1 VDTQAVAAWLDGYS
15 QAWGTYDPERI
26 GALFSEDAVYYY
38 DPFSD
43 PVQGREAIV
52 ADWLKDR
59 DEAGTYEGR
68 YRPVLVAGDQA
79 VARATAAT
87 STPTAACATST
98 TTCSCSASTPT
109 GTAPSTASGI
119 CPSPSRA
126 ADREVRGSSLAPRWT
141 PATGLQPGRTPWPRA
156 PIA

>member
-15 QAWGTYDPERI
+15 QAWATYDPERI

-43 PVQGREAIV
+43 PVRGREAIV

-79 VARATAAT
+79 VGRGATAAT
-87 STPTAACATST
+87 STPTAACGTST

-109 GTAPSTASGI
+109 GAAPSSASGT
-119 CPSPSRA
+119 CPSPNRTP
-126 ADREVRGSSLAPRWT
+126 DGGPGGSSLAPR
-141 PATGLQPGRTPWPRA
+141 
-156 PIA
+156 